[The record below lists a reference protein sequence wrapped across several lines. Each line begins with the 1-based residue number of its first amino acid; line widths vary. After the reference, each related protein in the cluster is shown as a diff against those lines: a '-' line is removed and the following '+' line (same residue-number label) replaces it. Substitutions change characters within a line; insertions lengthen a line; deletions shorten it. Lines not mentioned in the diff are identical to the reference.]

1 MSEET
6 HAAVAEME
14 ELLGRLRQ
22 AQQALVKAISETPA
36 EMFHRQDEDGDSIKR
51 LLERSADDLNFYY
64 GRLVATA
71 VSLPQPPGM
80 EPADFGSPEE
90 AKASLHLAHRRLVKL
105 LHDLT
110 AEDLARTTRLENTSE
125 YTLRQVLE
133 TAIAHYNLRAEQLKK
148 AGGGQRAGGPD
159 DPRHRR

>member
-1 MSEET
+1 MTEET
-6 HAAVAEME
+6 STAVAEME
-14 ELLGRLRQ
+14 ELLGRLRR
-22 AQQALVKAISETPA
+22 AQRALMEAIGDMPPQL
-36 EMFHRQDEDGDSIKR
+36 FLLQNNDGDSIKR
-51 LLERSADDLNFYY
+51 LLERSADDVNFYY